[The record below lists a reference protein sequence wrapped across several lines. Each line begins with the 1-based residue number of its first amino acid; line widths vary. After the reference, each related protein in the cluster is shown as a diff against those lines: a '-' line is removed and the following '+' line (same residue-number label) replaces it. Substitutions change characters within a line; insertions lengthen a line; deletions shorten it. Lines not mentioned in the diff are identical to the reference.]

1 MRRISRKFV
10 VVAAVAGFVALGSG
24 VAFAY
29 WTVGGTGTG
38 AGAAGTNSAI
48 TVVQTST
55 VSAMAPAV
63 AAQPLSGVFN
73 NSNSSSVHVTNV
85 AVSVASVTTA
95 PLPGGTVVTG
105 CSAADYTITGSPMVL
120 NVEVPTGNAQGAW
133 SGATI
138 AFNSTAANQDAC
150 KGVTVNLA
158 YAAS

>member
-10 VVAAVAGFVALGSG
+10 VVAAVVGFVAVGGG

-29 WTVGGTGTG
+29 WTVGGTGVG
-38 AGAAGTNSAI
+38 SGVAGTNSAI

-55 VSAMAPAV
+55 VTAI
-63 AAQPLSGVFN
+63 N
-73 NSNSSSVHVTNV
+73 NSNASSVHVTTV

-95 PLPGGTVVTG
+95 PLPEGTPVVGCTG
-105 CSAADYTITGSPMVL
+105 ADYTITGSPMTL
-120 NVEVPTGNAQGAW
+120 NVDVPTGNAQGAW

-158 YAAS
+158 YVAS